1 MPKPNCKP
9 LKVSKRKARLQ
20 SHNWGDLPYSVI
32 LNKKII
38 FEDELD
44 FVVDY
49 NIHYISIGI
58 EKLDS

>member
-1 MPKPNCKP
+1 M
-9 LKVSKRKARLQ
+9 VSKRKALLR